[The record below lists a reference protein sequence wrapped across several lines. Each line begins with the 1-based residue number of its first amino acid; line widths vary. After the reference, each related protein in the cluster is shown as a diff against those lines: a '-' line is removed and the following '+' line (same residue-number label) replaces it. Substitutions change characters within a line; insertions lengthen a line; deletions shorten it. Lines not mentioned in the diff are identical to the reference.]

1 MKIIFLDVDM
11 LFLWR
16 AALAVSLSFLIGL
29 EFHKYQRAEGQ
40 GVGFGTTRT
49 LTLVGLAGFLLFALD
64 ASGLLFALGLA
75 VLALW
80 LALYYR
86 SRLRENYSSLMAPVV
101 CLLVY
106 VLGLLAS
113 NAPQWFVT
121 AYAVFILF
129 FLSAKPRIRSL
140 ADTLPG
146 DEISTVAKFVIMAG
160 IVLPLLPDRQI
171 ADFIPVTYRQTWFA
185 VVAVSGISY
194 LSYVVQTY
202 FLKFRGTLAAGVL
215 GGLYSSTAATF
226 VLGHQARTMRD
237 NASLSP
243 ALILATA
250 MMYVRLLVLAGILA
264 PASFGRLFPPFAMA
278 VLFSVAA
285 AAALLRFRKAAPD
298 TPGPALDKHP
308 LEFNV
313 ALLFAALFVL
323 FATATQYV
331 VGEYSSTGLEI
342 MAFAIGFTEID
353 PFVLSVLSG
362 HMPITLHAA
371 VDAVV
376 IATASNNLLKAIF
389 AVGLARNRSV
399 LPACG
404 WLLLLALLSF
414 AYVVF

>member
-171 ADFIPVTYRQTWFA
+171 ADFVPITFRQTWFA
-185 VVAVSGISY
+185 VIAVSGISY
-194 LSYVVQTY
+194 LSYVLQTY
-202 FLKFRGTLAAGVL
+202 VFRGRGVLAAGLL
-215 GGLYSSTAATF
+215 GGLYSSTATTVAF
-226 VLGHQARTMRD
+226 SHRARDTGD
-237 NASLSP
+237 ALTSP
-243 ALILATA
+243 ALVLATA
-250 MMYVRLLVLAGILA
+250 MMYVRLLVLAAVLA
-264 PASFGRLFPPFAMA
+264 PGSLQRLAIPFT
-278 VLFSVAA
+278 F
-285 AAALLRFRKAAPD
+285 AALSSIVC
-298 TPGPALDKHP
+298 ALLLVRARAGVPKEPEQPRDHNP
-308 LEFNV
+308 LEFQV
-313 ALLFAALFVL
+313 ALLFAVLFVV
-323 FATATQYV
+323 FASATGYV
-331 VGEYSSTGLEI
+331 AEHYSGYGLRLLS
-342 MAFAIGFTEID
+342 FAVGFTEID

-362 HMPITLHAA
+362 HFTISLHEA

-376 IATASNNLLKAIF
+376 IAASSNNLLKAGL
-389 AVGLARNRSV
+389 ALGLARNRSV
-399 LPACG
+399 LPACS
-404 WLLLLALLSF
+404 WLAALAVASF
-414 AYVVF
+414 VYVLV